1 MNRPSP
7 KTVRR
12 RFLMALGHVV
22 HVTWPVLS
30 TIASSNAAHT
40 LLREDFLDITRPVPT
55 RSSYEGTQAH
65 QPVWRRAAAWSL
77 ESHAPIAMAAASVG
91 RDLPDVRPRIPDRG
105 SSIAVG
111 HIRGFLD

>member
-30 TIASSNAAHT
+30 TIAASNAALT
-40 LLREDFLDITRPVPT
+40 EPVPT

-65 QPVWRRAAAWSL
+65 QPVWRRGCGMVA
-77 ESHAPIAMAAASVG
+77 
-91 RDLPDVRPRIPDRG
+91 RITCADCDG
-105 SSIAVG
+105 
-111 HIRGFLD
+111 RGFGRSRFARCSSTDPGPWLVYRRRAYPRVSRLIQ

>member
-65 QPVWRRAAAWSL
+65 QPVWRRGCGMVARITCAD
-77 ESHAPIAMAAASVG
+77 
-91 RDLPDVRPRIPDRG
+91 RDG
-105 SSIAVG
+105 
-111 HIRGFLD
+111 RGFGRSRFCQMFVHGSRTVARLSP